1 MVLRLQTEAPAFFAA
16 YFYAVKDY
24 RINMV
29 LEGRDKMKKSMF
41 KDILITGFA
50 MFAIFFGS
58 GNLIFSASGRA
69 AFR

>member
-1 MVLRLQTEAPAFFAA
+1 
-16 YFYAVKDY
+16 
-24 RINMV
+24 
-29 LEGRDKMKKSMF
+29 MKKSMF

-58 GNLIFSASGRA
+58 GKPDISASGRA